1 MLDQLASSKVFS
13 KIDLKSGY
21 HQIRM
26 RSGDEWKTTFKTPDG
41 LFKWLVMP
49 FGLLNVPS
57 TFMRVMTDVLKPFL
71 NSFVVVY
78 FDDILIYSH
87 NKEEHL
93 THLRQVLEVLQR
105 EQLYMNLKKCIFLQ
119 PEVIFLGF
127 IVSLEGLKPDPEKIS
142 AIVEWPAPKSIK
154 EVRSF
159 HGLASFYR
167 RFIRNFSSIM
177 SPITETLKKGDFEW
191 SHSAQKA
198 FDKVKTLMT
207 QAPILALPDFDK

>member
-1 MLDQLASSKVFS
+1 
-13 KIDLKSGY
+13 
-21 HQIRM
+21 
-26 RSGDEWKTTFKTPDG
+26 
-41 LFKWLVMP
+41 
-49 FGLLNVPS
+49 
-57 TFMRVMTDVLKPFL
+57 
-71 NSFVVVY
+71 
-78 FDDILIYSH
+78 
-87 NKEEHL
+87 
-93 THLRQVLEVLQR
+93 
-105 EQLYMNLKKCIFLQ
+105 MNLKKCIFLQ

-207 QAPILALPDFDK
+207 QAPILALPDFDKLFVLECDASHMGIGVVLSQDGRPLEFFSEKFI

>member
-1 MLDQLASSKVFS
+1 
-13 KIDLKSGY
+13 
-21 HQIRM
+21 
-26 RSGDEWKTTFKTPDG
+26 
-41 LFKWLVMP
+41 
-49 FGLLNVPS
+49 
-57 TFMRVMTDVLKPFL
+57 
-71 NSFVVVY
+71 
-78 FDDILIYSH
+78 
-87 NKEEHL
+87 
-93 THLRQVLEVLQR
+93 
-105 EQLYMNLKKCIFLQ
+105 MNLKKCIFLQ

-207 QAPILALPDFDK
+207 QAPILALPDFDKLFVLECDASHMGIGAVLSQDGRPLEFFSEKFI